1 MIHLNRPEE
10 AAFLEYQRKLEQN
23 KDGKVRASALR
34 STLEIHFRSQREL
47 SRDSDLIVEQIK
59 LLETQLSLV
68 EADKNNK
75 TVIEKLK
82 MGDTMSGTLWSLC
95 LNHWDDKENITSPAH
110 LKNKFNL
117 SDIEY
122 EWIAICALSKD
133 LFSNLHK
140 NENFMR

>member
-59 LLETQLSLV
+59 LLETQLGLV

-75 TVIEKLK
+75 NISEKLK
-82 MGDTMSGTLWSLC
+82 MGETMSATLWNLC

-117 SDIEY
+117 TDVEY
-122 EWIAICALSKD
+122 EWIAVCALAKEC
-133 LFSNLHK
+133 F
-140 NENFMR
+140 R